1 MYCVRKV
8 SDRITWIGGEDRR
21 LALFENVYPIP
32 TGVSYNSYFIDDEKT
47 LVMDTVDRAVSG
59 QFFENLEYMLGDR
72 KLDYLVVNH
81 MEPDHAATVGD
92 LVRRYPDTTIVCNS
106 KIEVML
112 RQYFNFETEGRVQI
126 VKEGDVLS
134 TGEMQFTFVMAPM
147 VHWPE
152 VMVTY
157 EITTKT
163 LFSADAFGTF
173 GALNGRIFADQ
184 VDFERDYMDE
194 ARRYYTNIVG
204 KYGTQVKAILKKAS
218 TIEIEMICPL
228 HGFVWRRNLGDFI
241 EKYLYWANY
250 RPEENGVLL
259 AYASVYG
266 GTENAA
272 QILATKLVERGVKVR
287 VCDVSVTHP
296 SYIVSEA
303 FRYSH
308 LVLASTT
315 YNAGIFINMENLVH
329 DLANHNL
336 QNRTVALIENG
347 SWAPTSAG
355 LMRKV
360 LSSLKG
366 TEFIET
372 PVTIRSALK
381 ENQIADLEAL
391 ADAIVES
398 MGLENAAPAAAV
410 AAAAPAANAL
420 VDQNALFKLSYGLFV
435 LSAEADGKHNGC
447 IINTA
452 VQLTDTPKRIT
463 IAVNKANFTHD
474 MILKTRKFNL
484 SVLST
489 SAPFALFKQFGF
501 QSGRDTEKFDGK
513 YEIRVSE
520 NGLVYLS
527 QYANAVISGKVV
539 DALDYG
545 THTLFVADVTEAKV
559 LSKEP
564 SVTYSYYFEH
574 IKPKPQPKEDS
585 KPGWVCKICGY
596 VYEGEDLPADFIC
609 PLCKHGAEDFE
620 KLK

>member
-112 RQYFNFETEGRVQI
+112 RQYFNFETAGRVQI

-241 EKYLYWANY
+241 QKYQLWAHY
-250 RPEENGVLL
+250 EPEEQGVLL

-272 QILATKLVERGVKVR
+272 NILATQLIERGVKVQMY
-287 VCDVSVTHP
+287 DVSVTHP
-296 SYIVSEA
+296 SYILSDA

-315 YNAGIFINMENLVH
+315 YNAGIFVNMENLVH
-329 DLANHNL
+329 DIANHNL

-360 LSSLKG
+360 LSGLKG
-366 TEFIET
+366 TEFIEST
-372 PVTIRSALK
+372 VTLRSSLK
-381 ENQIADLEAL
+381 ENQIADLAAL
-391 ADAIVES
+391 ADEIVAT
-398 MGLENAAPAAAV
+398 MTKDAAPV
-410 AAAAPAANAL
+410 PVVAAAPAPVSASL
-420 VDQNALFKLSYGLFV
+420 VDPSALFKLSYGLFV
-435 LSAEADGKHNGC
+435 LTALDGDKHNGC

-452 VQLTDTPKRIT
+452 AQLTDNPKRIT
-463 IAVNKANFTHD
+463 IAVNKANYTHD
-474 MILKTRKFNL
+474 MILKTGVFNV

-501 QSGRDTEKFDGK
+501 QSGRDVEKFDGK

-520 NGLVYLS
+520 NGLIYLN
-527 QYANAVISGKVV
+527 QYANAFISGKVV

-559 LSKEP
+559 LSKES
-564 SVTYSYYFEH
+564 SVTYAYYFDH
-574 IKPKPQPKEDS
+574 IKPKPQPKDEN
-585 KPGWVCKICGY
+585 KPGWICKICGY

-620 KLK
+620 RT

>member
-1 MYCVRKV
+1 MYNVRKV
-8 SDRITWIGGEDRR
+8 TDKITWIGGEDRR

-47 LVMDTVDRAVSG
+47 LVMDTVDRSVGG
-59 QFFENLEYMLGDR
+59 QFFENLEYMLGER

-81 MEPDHAATVGD
+81 MEPDHAATVGE
-92 LVRRYPDTTIVCNS
+92 LVRRYPETTIVCNS

-112 RQYFNFETEGRVQI
+112 RQYFNFETAGRVQI

-241 EKYLYWANY
+241 QKYQLWAHY
-250 RPEENGVLL
+250 EPEEQGVLL

-272 QILATKLVERGVKVR
+272 NILATQLIERGVKVQMY
-287 VCDVSVTHP
+287 DVSVTHP
-296 SYIVSEA
+296 SYILSDA

-315 YNAGIFINMENLVH
+315 YNAGIFVNMENLVH
-329 DLANHNL
+329 DIANHNL

-360 LSSLKG
+360 LSGLKG
-366 TEFIET
+366 TEFIEST
-372 PVTIRSALK
+372 VTLRSTLK
-381 ENQIADLEAL
+381 ENQIAELAAL
-391 ADAIVES
+391 AD
-398 MGLENAAPAAAV
+398 
-410 AAAAPAANAL
+410 
-420 VDQNALFKLSYGLFV
+420 
-435 LSAEADGKHNGC
+435 
-447 IINTA
+447 
-452 VQLTDTPKRIT
+452 
-463 IAVNKANFTHD
+463 
-474 MILKTRKFNL
+474 
-484 SVLST
+484 
-489 SAPFALFKQFGF
+489 
-501 QSGRDTEKFDGK
+501 
-513 YEIRVSE
+513 
-520 NGLVYLS
+520 
-527 QYANAVISGKVV
+527 
-539 DALDYG
+539 
-545 THTLFVADVTEAKV
+545 
-559 LSKEP
+559 
-564 SVTYSYYFEH
+564 
-574 IKPKPQPKEDS
+574 
-585 KPGWVCKICGY
+585 
-596 VYEGEDLPADFIC
+596 
-609 PLCKHGAEDFE
+609 
-620 KLK
+620 